1 VTRVLRGCRCRTGQ
15 GSFRGRKGTFRM
27 SLPQGSGSVQMPL
40 TVLDLPTMLEAY
52 RTIDGKSGDY
62 VKTADVSQVRERAG
76 AGAGLRRG
84 RGRRACAR
92 RLDLASSASSIPWRP
107 VLSRCLPLTTCSR
120 AHTHAGCQIMVVHD
134 DEDEAQA
141 MRGRRPT
148 GRSHHAV
155 QCRAQRGLA
164 LAPSAPCAGRCTGAQ
179 RTRNYAYARVSA
191 RGGNR
196 S

>member
-1 VTRVLRGCRCRTGQ
+1 MTRVLRGCRCRTGQ

-76 AGAGLRRG
+76 AGAGRRRG

-92 RLDLASSASSIPWRP
+92 RLGLASSASSVPWSP
-107 VLSRCLPLTTCSR
+107 VVVSLP
-120 AHTHAGCQIMVVHD
+120 AA
-134 DEDEAQA
+134 
-141 MRGRRPT
+141 
-148 GRSHHAV
+148 HAV
-155 QCRAQRGLA
+155 LA
-164 LAPSAPCAGRCTGAQ
+164 RTHTCWLPDHGGA
-179 RTRNYAYARVSA
+179 
-191 RGGNR
+191 
-196 S
+196 